1 MILFLT
7 GAIVMASTAIAL
19 FFLRFWR
26 HTRDHLFLYF
36 ALAFVLESAHR
47 LVLAW
52 PSANLDGPH
61 IYILRLLEYALIMWA
76 IIRKNRKRPA
86 EVPASPGSTMGLRK
100 SPCMS
105 VPDTPSTA
113 PISFRFSSS

>member
-1 MILFLT
+1 MLNAWLS
-7 GAIVMASTAIAL
+7 GAICMASLTIAL

-26 HTRDHLFLYF
+26 HTRDRLFLFF

-61 IYILRLLEYALIMWA
+61 VYILRLLEYALIMWA

-86 EVPASPGSTMGLRK
+86 EAPANEES
-100 SPCMS
+100 
-105 VPDTPSTA
+105 
-113 PISFRFSSS
+113 